1 MPRSRPPSS
10 PRSCSLTP
18 GGRQTVLGKHS
29 EHQHIRLRDGPPDR
43 ACPGAHP
50 DGVGDALAQRSLDVP
65 AEDLLLAVVVH
76 PPLADTGAGQR
87 VQAAGFGHPQH
98 AVELQRRW
106 RKSKFHLS
114 FIQNESATANTVYF
128 SIFQRKSSRPQLT
141 VSLAGAERMPN
152 RLETRR
158 PIPESIPWPC
168 ITARYCSFPEES
180 ALALNS
186 RLFTEDMMK
195 LPP

>member
-29 EHQHIRLRDGPPDR
+29 EHQHIRLRDRPTDR
-43 ACPGAHP
+43 PRPTECPGAHP

-76 PPLADTGAGQR
+76 PPLAETGAGQR
-87 VQAAGFGHPQH
+87 VQAAGFGRPQH
-98 AVELQRRW
+98 TVELQRRW

-114 FIQNESATANTVYF
+114 FIRNESATTNMVYF
-128 SIFQRKSSRPQLT
+128 SIFKGSP
-141 VSLAGAERMPN
+141 AAPN
-152 RLETRR
+152 SPCRWPALRACQTGWRR
-158 PIPESIPWPC
+158 GVRFRRASPGR
-168 ITARYCSFPEES
+168 A
-180 ALALNS
+180 S
-186 RLFTEDMMK
+186 RLDTAASQRSRRS
-195 LPP
+195 PSTVGCSPRI